1 MSCQVFD
8 LQPLELEPY
17 QIREILRCLL
27 HTVLFNRALG
37 LVRPRDVDL
46 ELFDITYVCLSF
58 YEKRNKQMAWF
69 GNQMERL
76 YWEQWCIHL
85 AVVQSPEATHRL
97 DKVLDGADILAEE
110 RLRRHAALEATVRET
125 ILQILQIIDEKKE
138 HIPPVLS
145 SEVACFPYEITIPSA
160 SDSAFGM
167 DMFKRMLQTNP
178 PTMLS

>member
-1 MSCQVFD
+1 
-8 LQPLELEPY
+8 
-17 QIREILRCLL
+17 
-27 HTVLFNRALG
+27 
-37 LVRPRDVDL
+37 
-46 ELFDITYVCLSF
+46 
-58 YEKRNKQMAWF
+58 MAWF

-85 AVVQSPEATHRL
+85 AVVRSPEATHRL
-97 DKVLDGADILAEE
+97 DKVLDGTDMLAEE
-110 RLRRHAALEATVRET
+110 RTRRHAALEAAIRET